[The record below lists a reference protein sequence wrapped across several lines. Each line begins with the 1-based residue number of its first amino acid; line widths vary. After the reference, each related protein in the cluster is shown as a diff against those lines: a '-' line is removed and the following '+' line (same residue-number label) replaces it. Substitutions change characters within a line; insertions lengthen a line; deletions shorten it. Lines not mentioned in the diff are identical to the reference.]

1 MTNLLVTCVVCA
13 LTCGACQE
21 GESISPHRVL
31 WVPTNGVTNAG
42 PESFRDGSASVSV
55 SLNDIEPDSVV
66 RALVSH
72 YDGTEWRVASS
83 PSDATSPQRSWV
95 MWAGGGVLPLD
106 AAGNRI
112 PMETRYWRAAW
123 EDASGNL
130 VSYTLKDTRV
140 VGKPGNQVDVHGSYT
155 PATLRSRGLF

>member
-1 MTNLLVTCVVCA
+1 MTNLRITCLLCA
-13 LTCGACQE
+13 LTFGACQA

-31 WVPTNGVTNAG
+31 WVPSNGVTNAG

-55 SLNDIEPDSVV
+55 SLNDIEPDSVA
-66 RALVSH
+66 RALASH
-72 YDGTEWRVASS
+72 YDGSEWRAASLPGDAPS
-83 PSDATSPQRSWV
+83 PRGWV
-95 MWAGGGVLPLD
+95 LWEGGGVLPFD

-112 PMETRYWRAAW
+112 AMETKYWRAAW

-140 VGKPGNQVDVHGSYT
+140 LGKPGNQVDVHGSYT
-155 PATLRSRGLF
+155 PAALRSRGLF